1 MVDIS
6 AQRIGNQ
13 VEFTVRDYGS
23 GLRPEH
29 RARVFD
35 RYFRA
40 PSPNGQAGGTGL
52 GLAISREFIQ
62 SMGGEIGLKDEVEP
76 GAAFYFRLAVA

>member
-1 MVDIS
+1 
-6 AQRIGNQ
+6 
-13 VEFTVRDYGS
+13 VRDYGP

-29 RARVFD
+29 RAKVFD

-40 PSPNGQAGGTGL
+40 PGQNGSVSGTGL
-52 GLAISREFIQ
+52 GLAISKEFIQ
-62 SMGGEIGLKDEVEP
+62 TMGGEIGLKDGVEP